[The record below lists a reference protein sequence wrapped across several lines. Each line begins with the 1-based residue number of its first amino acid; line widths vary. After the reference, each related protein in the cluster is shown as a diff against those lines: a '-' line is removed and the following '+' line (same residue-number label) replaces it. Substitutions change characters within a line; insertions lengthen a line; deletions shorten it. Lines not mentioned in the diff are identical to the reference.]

1 MRTMKISLQRERQMM
16 NTQAK
21 KWRKMQK
28 TKTEE
33 ISSSSS
39 NSCKKATTKMT
50 SNQKWRRK
58 MTNLKAMAI

>member
-33 ISSSSS
+33 ISSS